1 MSVYHPGPHVTFSAG
16 AAMRPALAVLALSSL
31 LIGCSTHPIPDDIS
45 RKSTYDVVD
54 KIRCEAKAAVEDFS
68 GGQLSGA
75 LGTLQKQVIDTASAQ
90 LQANL
95 GPLEENLLDITLNQ
109 QVHPTPHSIK
119 VRALNVDL
127 LPAAKSQLSGHPLA
141 NLQIGNAACA
151 PVATAAVLGAQA
163 NRPAARTS
171 PHLRTPTGVSSG
183 LESVPA
189 SQDHGIARSTW
200 ALVALGGLGL
210 IGAGLVAARRLF
222 G

>member
-1 MSVYHPGPHVTFSAG
+1 M
-16 AAMRPALAVLALSSL
+16 
-31 LIGCSTHPIPDDIS
+31 
-45 RKSTYDVVD
+45 
-54 KIRCEAKAAVEDFS
+54 
-68 GGQLSGA
+68 Q
-75 LGTLQKQVIDTASAQ
+75 QKVIDDRRGQ

-95 GPLEENLLDITLNQ
+95 GPLEQNLLDITLNQ

-127 LPAAKSQLSGHPLA
+127 VPAAKAQLSGHPLA

-151 PVATAAVLGAQA
+151 PVATARVLGVEA
-163 NRPAARTS
+163 NRPAAHTAHT
-171 PHLRTPTGVSSG
+171 PRTPTGVSSG

-210 IGAGLVAARRLF
+210 MGLGLVAARRIF